1 VFIRWEASRD
11 GVWVHRHLLRTTD
24 VRAYTMK
31 QTLHLAGWHRA
42 KNVSRAWK
50 IGHDPS
56 RGREITYPAP
66 ALRRGTGQGP
76 VAKRLGGRRGGLLP
90 LAQDKTTT
98 RQFADRTRSRARTG
112 RRDPSPASALEHRP
126 RREGELRWSS
136 GRPNRERCGRM
147 RNRSRV
153 PKPGARVVGGG
164 RGGSPVDSRIR
175 SVGAASGYRAVL
187 RLSAQHLRAGQ
198 RRRLERPRQRYR
210 PERASRGASVRG
222 RRGSGCGDLSQVR
235 SGRLPR
241 HAVGDGS
248 RTPRAAWAPTR
259 HERDCGTANRTAAG
273 GDVAQDVARK
283 DWPSASWTLHAGRL
297 PRRGPP
303 SERGCARV
311 AAVSQE
317 MPRTP

>member
-1 VFIRWEASRD
+1 MFIRWEASRD

-153 PKPGARVVGGG
+153 PKPGARGWSGVG
-164 RGGSPVDSRIR
+164 VAAHR
-175 SVGAASGYRAVL
+175 STQE
-187 RLSAQHLRAGQ
+187 SA
-198 RRRLERPRQRYR
+198 
-210 PERASRGASVRG
+210 
-222 RRGSGCGDLSQVR
+222 
-235 SGRLPR
+235 
-241 HAVGDGS
+241 
-248 RTPRAAWAPTR
+248 
-259 HERDCGTANRTAAG
+259 
-273 GDVAQDVARK
+273 
-283 DWPSASWTLHAGRL
+283 
-297 PRRGPP
+297 P
-303 SERGCARV
+303 SERHRVIGQCCAYPPSICGQVSGRASGIAQREQAGEQAFGAGAAAGAATCRRCVPVVCRV
-311 AAVSQE
+311 
-317 MPRTP
+317 TP